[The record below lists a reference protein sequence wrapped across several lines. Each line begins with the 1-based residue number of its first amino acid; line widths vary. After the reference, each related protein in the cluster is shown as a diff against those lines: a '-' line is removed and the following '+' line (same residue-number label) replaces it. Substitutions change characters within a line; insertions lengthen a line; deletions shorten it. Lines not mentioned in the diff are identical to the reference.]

1 MPNPKGGPW
10 PDWPPPGSATV
21 STVDL
26 THFYETAIRPVL
38 EYACPAW
45 HTSLSKEQSNQ
56 IERIQKRALYIIH
69 GNADYDELCE
79 RFNCQTLYERREM
92 LAKRFFQSILTDIN
106 NCLHK
111 LLPEPRD
118 RTIIDKLRHAPLF
131 VADTSRTNRFQK
143 SLIMYGLNNF
153 Q

>member
-1 MPNPKGGPW
+1 M
-10 PDWPPPGSATV
+10 
-21 STVDL
+21 
-26 THFYETAIRPVL
+26 L

-92 LAKRFFQSILTDIN
+92 LAKRFFQSILTDTN

-118 RTIIDKLRHAPLF
+118 RTVVDRLRHVPLF
-131 VADTSRTNRFQK
+131 VARIQNEPFSKIFNYVWTE
-143 SLIMYGLNNF
+143 
-153 Q
+153 